1 MISKNFQTTT
11 ILYYTFFLPG
21 VVLHE
26 VVYWLAAGL
35 LNVRAERAIAWP
47 EKQEIGELHLNFVQL
62 SKRAGQVRTAI
73 ISTAPLFAG
82 IALVWLIA
90 NSVFDIPE
98 TAAEM
103 NSGTLTDIGT
113 AINRITSTPDAWL
126 WLYLMFTISN
136 TMIPRDTKMLRGWW
150 LIVGVFAVI
159 MVIAFILGIGQQI
172 FTNALAIPI
181 NDILTTLSG
190 IFAIIIVLN
199 LLATAVLAIIENTI
213 EWITGD
219 SATFKNGKMIVM
231 RRDEV
236 RALRE
241 QERRRTRQ
249 RRERQTATIGGPPSI
264 YKLSLPVPGVPGQ
277 EPVTQGA
284 SSIVT
289 PPESTSLPIRK
300 PIGTSGESEVIT
312 GSGSPPIKSGGLAS
326 RLGSSQSSP
335 GKPQSPALPVG
346 KPQSDKDTVEE
357 NKTDTSEVKEP
368 AFTPRPGSSWQP
380 GAARPTGQSSVT
392 DGNKDKDDSADS
404 RLSAKPALPGS
415 PPRSTTSPFSDR
427 RPAASPPLHSKP
439 ESREDQETDEDKQPD
454 SLRSRLG
461 SPTRPGGLSSPR
473 PFSPSGSGS
482 SAFSIRKPSSDEED
496 DIDEDDEITYEDAED
511 PA

>member
-1 MISKNFQTTT
+1 
-11 ILYYTFFLPG
+11 LPG

-73 ISTAPLFAG
+73 ISTAPLFVG
-82 IALVWLIA
+82 IAVVWLIA
-90 NSVFDIPE
+90 DSIFDIP
-98 TAAEM
+98 AIVAEM
-103 NSGTLTDIGT
+103 NSSTQTDMGT

-136 TMIPRDTKMLRGWW
+136 TMIPRDTKTLRGWW
-150 LIVGVFAVI
+150 LIAGVFAVI
-159 MVIAFILGIGQQI
+159 AVIAFVLGIGEQI
-172 FTNALAIPI
+172 FTNTLAVPI

-199 LLATAVLAIIENTI
+199 LLATVVLAIIENTI

-231 RRDEV
+231 RRDEM

-249 RRERQTATIGGPPSI
+249 RRERQAATAGGPPSI
-264 YKLSLPVPGVPGQ
+264 YKLALPIPGVPGQ

-289 PPESTSLPIRK
+289 PQESTSLPTRK
-300 PIGTSGESEVIT
+300 ATGDSEPAVIT
-312 GSGSPPIKSGGLAS
+312 GSTPPKSGGIAARLGSSPSPSSRPKSPALPGGRSQADKDKPETKKTGTAEVKKPALAPRPAPSGQPGAARFPSQSAAATEKDKDKDDLADSRRTAKPGLPGSASQPAAGSFADRKQPTAPPLRSRLPGAEDKDTSEDKQPNSLSS
-326 RLGSSQSSP
+326 RLGSS
-335 GKPQSPALPVG
+335 
-346 KPQSDKDTVEE
+346 
-357 NKTDTSEVKEP
+357 
-368 AFTPRPGSSWQP
+368 
-380 GAARPTGQSSVT
+380 
-392 DGNKDKDDSADS
+392 
-404 RLSAKPALPGS
+404 
-415 PPRSTTSPFSDR
+415 
-427 RPAASPPLHSKP
+427 
-439 ESREDQETDEDKQPD
+439 
-454 SLRSRLG
+454 
-461 SPTRPGGLSSPR
+461 SPR
-473 PFSPSGSGS
+473 PFPSSGGSGS
-482 SAFSIRKPSSDEED
+482 RGFPVRKPPAD
-496 DIDEDDEITYEDAED
+496 DDEDDTITDDGITYEDVED